1 MSPTGRPEGEYRSA
15 QHEGSPVSPTG
26 RPEGEYRSAQ
36 HEGSPASPTGR
47 PEGEYRS
54 AQHEGSPAS
63 DPVASETWKPELD
76 ELAARRRWADAMGG
90 TEAVAKHEA
99 GGHLTIRDRIGRL
112 ADAGSFQEVGKLT
125 GTGSYAGAALQ
136 SVLPAPYVMGVA
148 RIRGRR
154 VAIGGEDFTVRGG
167 TSYGADRRK
176 GGQGGFIEDL
186 AANYRI
192 PLVNLIDGSGGS
204 VASIKKRGHAVFPGV
219 HGFEKSVELL
229 GIVPVVSAVL
239 GVAAGGPAGRAI
251 LSHWSVMVTGQSQIF
266 AAGPPIVARALGQKV
281 TREELGGRKMAVD
294 AGGTIDNA
302 AASEEECL
310 RLIADFLS
318 YLPQNVW
325 EMPPV
330 LPCDDPLDRRD
341 EALAAIVPRDRR
353 KPYDMRRVMRGIF
366 DAGSLF
372 EIQPSWGKGIIT
384 SFARIAG
391 RPVGVVANNPM
402 VYAGAMDARAARK
415 QTHFVE
421 LCDTFHLPLV
431 YLVDQPGF
439 LVGPQA
445 EAAGTLRDGMRAV
458 YVGMQATVPALT
470 LVVRKC
476 YGMAGMA
483 ACDKAGINFKIAW
496 PSAEIGNLPIQG
508 GARAAF
514 RREIEAAADPA
525 AREAEIEAE
534 LAALT
539 SPFRMAEAF
548 AVEDIIDPRETRAYL
563 GTFIET
569 AYSTLPTKLGPKP
582 RYGVRP

>member
-1 MSPTGRPEGEYRSA
+1 MSTSSPWQPEI
-15 QHEGSPVSPTG
+15 
-26 RPEGEYRSAQ
+26 
-36 HEGSPASPTGR
+36 
-47 PEGEYRS
+47 
-54 AQHEGSPAS
+54 
-63 DPVASETWKPELD
+63 D
-76 ELAARRRWADAMGG
+76 ELEARRRWAEQLGGAEAM
-90 TEAVAKHEA
+90 AKHTA
-99 GGHLTIRDRIGRL
+99 GGRLTIRERIAHLVDG
-112 ADAGSFQEVGKLT
+112 ASFQEVGKLT
-125 GTGSYAGAALQ
+125 GTGTYAGENVQ
-136 SVLPAPYVMGVA
+136 SVLPAPYVMGIA
-148 RIRGRR
+148 KIRGRP

-167 TSYGADRRK
+167 TSWGSDRRK

-219 HGFEKSVELL
+219 HGFEKSVELM

-266 AAGPPIVARALGQKV
+266 AAGPPIVERALGQKV
-281 TREELGGRKMAVD
+281 TREELGGSKMAVD

-302 AASEEECL
+302 AASEQECL
-310 RLIADFLS
+310 RLVADFLS

-330 LPCDDPLDRRD
+330 APCDDPVDRRD
-341 EALAAIVPRDRR
+341 ETLATIIPRNRR
-353 KPYDMRRVMRGIF
+353 KPYDMRQLMRGVF
-366 DAGSLF
+366 DLDSIF
-372 EIQPSWGKGIIT
+372 EIQPSWGKGIVT
-384 SFARIAG
+384 GFARLAG

-402 VYAGAMDARAARK
+402 VYAGAMDARSARK
-415 QTHFVE
+415 QAHFVE
-421 LCDTFHLPLV
+421 LCDTFHIPLI

-458 YVGMQATVPALT
+458 YVGMQATVPAVT

-496 PSAEIGNLPIQG
+496 PSAEIGNLPVQG

-514 RREIEAAADPA
+514 RREIEAAPDPA
-525 AREAEIEAE
+525 AREAEIEVE

-563 GTFIET
+563 CTFIET
-569 AYSTLPTKLGPKP
+569 AYSTLPTKLGPKA

>member
-1 MSPTGRPEGEYRSA
+1 MSARGEVGAPPPWQPEI
-15 QHEGSPVSPTG
+15 
-26 RPEGEYRSAQ
+26 
-36 HEGSPASPTGR
+36 
-47 PEGEYRS
+47 
-54 AQHEGSPAS
+54 
-63 DPVASETWKPELD
+63 DELD
-76 ELAARRRWADAMGG
+76 RRRQWAEELGG
-90 TEAVAKHEA
+90 PEAVAKHTA
-99 GGHLTIRDRIGRL
+99 GGRLTIRGRIDRLVDG
-112 ADAGSFQEVGKLT
+112 GSFQEVGKLT
-125 GTGSYAGAALQ
+125 GTGSYEGAGIK
-136 SVLPAPYVMGVA
+136 SVLPAPYVMGIA
-148 RIRGRR
+148 TIRGRR
-154 VAIGGEDFTVRGG
+154 VALGGEDFTVRGG
-167 TSYGADRRK
+167 TSWGGDRRK

-219 HGFEKSVELL
+219 HGFEKSVELM
-229 GIVPVVSAVL
+229 GIVPVVSAVM

-251 LSHWSVMVTGQSQIF
+251 LAHWSVMVSGQSQIF
-266 AAGPPIVARALGQKV
+266 AAGPPIVERALGMKV
-281 TREELGGRKMAVD
+281 TREELGGAKMAVE

-302 AASEEECL
+302 AATEEECL
-310 RLIADFLS
+310 RMVADFLS

-330 LPCDDPLDRRD
+330 VACDDPAGRR
-341 EALAAIVPRDRR
+341 EEELASIIPRDRR
-353 KPYDMRRVMRGIF
+353 KPYDMRRLMRGVF
-366 DAGSLF
+366 DRGSIF
-372 EIQPSWGKGIIT
+372 EIQPSWGKGVIT
-384 SFARIAG
+384 AFAHLNG
-391 RPVGVVANNPM
+391 HPVGVVANNPM
-402 VYAGAMDARAARK
+402 VYAGAMDSRAARK

-421 LCDTFHLPLV
+421 LCDTFHIPLV
-431 YLVDQPGF
+431 YLVDLPGF

-458 YVGMQATVPALT
+458 YVGMQATVPAVT

-496 PSAEIGNLPIQG
+496 PSAEIGNLPVQG
-508 GARAAF
+508 GARAAL
-514 RREIEAAADPA
+514 RREIEASPDPA

-548 AVEDIIDPRETRAYL
+548 AVEDIVDPRETRAYL
-563 GTFIET
+563 CTFIET
-569 AYSTLPTKLGPKP
+569 AYSTLPTKLGPKA

>member
-1 MSPTGRPEGEYRSA
+1 L
-15 QHEGSPVSPTG
+15 
-26 RPEGEYRSAQ
+26 
-36 HEGSPASPTGR
+36 
-47 PEGEYRS
+47 
-54 AQHEGSPAS
+54 S
-63 DPVASETWKPELD
+63 DPQTTSPWDPELD
-76 ELAARRRWADAMGG
+76 ELATRREWAEALGG
-90 TEAVAKHEA
+90 PEAVAKHTE
-99 GGHLTIRDRIGRL
+99 GGRLTIRGRIDGL
-112 ADAGSFQEVGKLT
+112 VDAGSFQEVGKLT
-125 GTGSYAGAALQ
+125 GTGSYEGPLVK
-136 SVLPAPYVMGVA
+136 SVVPAPYVMGVA
-148 RIRGRR
+148 KIRGRH

-167 TSYGADRRK
+167 TSWGADRRK

-186 AANYRI
+186 AASYRI

-204 VASIKKRGHAVFPGV
+204 VAGIKRRGHAVFPGV
-219 HGFEKSVELL
+219 HGFERSVELM
-229 GIVPVVSAVL
+229 GVVPVVSAVL

-251 LSHWSVMVTGQSQIF
+251 LSHWSVMVAGTSQVF
-266 AAGPPIVARALGQKV
+266 AAGPPVVERALGLKV
-281 TREELGGRKMAVD
+281 TREELGGVHMAVES
-294 AGGTIDNA
+294 GGTIENA
-302 AASEEECL
+302 AANEEEAL
-310 RLIADFLS
+310 RMVADFLS

-330 LPCDDPLDRRD
+330 TPCDDAVDRRE
-341 EALAAIVPRDRR
+341 EALAGVIPRNRR
-353 KPYDMRRVMRGIF
+353 KPYDMRRIVEAVFDRG
-366 DAGSLF
+366 SVF
-372 EIQPSWGKGIIT
+372 EIQPAWGKAVIVA
-384 SFARIAG
+384 FARLGG

-402 VYAGAMDARAARK
+402 VYGGAMDSRAARK

-421 LCDTFHLPLV
+421 LCDTFHLPLI

-458 YVGMQATVPALT
+458 YVASQATVPVLT

-496 PSAEIGNLPIQG
+496 PSAEIGNLPVQG

-514 RREIEAAADPA
+514 RREIESAPDPEK
-525 AREAEIEAE
+525 REAEIEEE
-534 LAALT
+534 LLALI

-563 GTFIET
+563 CRFVET
-569 AYSTLPTKLGPKP
+569 AYSTLPTRLGPKA